1 MAPTVLITG
10 ASSGIGQATVVRFQQ
25 QGWQV
30 AATMRQPDRA
40 QDLAALP
47 NVRCLALDVGD
58 RLSVER
64 AVQETLATFGDLD
77 AVVNNAGFGTV
88 GPLEAAS
95 EADLQ
100 RQFDTN
106 VFGVVRVMQAV
117 LPHFRDR
124 RRGTII
130 NVSSVGGRLAF
141 PMYSLYHGTK
151 WAVEGLSESAQF
163 ELRPF
168 NIRVKLIEPGA
179 IRTNFYGR
187 SQTPLQK
194 QGLTAYEEFTAKV
207 LARIGEVVAQAPGPE
222 VVAQKIY
229 QAATDNSDRLRYGVG
244 SNVEPLLLVRRLL
257 PNSWFNGVIR
267 RLLT

>member
-10 ASSGIGQATVVRFQQ
+10 ASSGIGKATALLFQQ
-25 QGWQV
+25 KGWQV
-30 AATMRQPDRA
+30 AATMRRPEA
-40 QDLAALP
+40 ATDLAALP
-47 NVRCLALDVGD
+47 NVRCWALDVGD
-58 RLSVER
+58 RTSIEG
-64 AVQETLATFGDLD
+64 AVQATLDTFGDLD
-77 AVVNNAGFGTV
+77 AVVNNAGFAVV

-95 EADLQ
+95 EEDLQ

-106 VFGVVRVMQAV
+106 VYGVIRVMQAV

-151 WAVEGLSESAQF
+151 WAIEGISESAQF
-163 ELRPF
+163 ELHPF
-168 NIRVKLIEPGA
+168 NIRVRLIEPGA
-179 IRTNFYGR
+179 IRTDFYGR

-194 QGLTAYEEFTAKV
+194 AGLTAYADFTSKV
-207 LARIGEVVAQAPGPE
+207 LARIGEVEAKAPGPE
-222 VVAQKIY
+222 VVAQTIY
-229 QAATDNSDRLRYGVG
+229 QAATDKSDRLRYGVG
-244 SNVEPLLLVRRLL
+244 NGVEPLLLVRRLL
-257 PNSWFNGVIR
+257 PSSWFGGMIR